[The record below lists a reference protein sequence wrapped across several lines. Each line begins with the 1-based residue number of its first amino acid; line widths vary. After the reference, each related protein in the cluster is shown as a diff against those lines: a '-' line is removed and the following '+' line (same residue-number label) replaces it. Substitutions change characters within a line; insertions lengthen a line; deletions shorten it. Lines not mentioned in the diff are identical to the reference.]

1 MMIISGE
8 VVKVKRHVDFVNSE
22 TADCVSE
29 IHQIFSSK
37 VHRFGSLTTPG
48 KFNMVVSKK
57 TW

>member
-29 IHQIFSSK
+29 FTRYL
-37 VHRFGSLTTPG
+37 VRRFIDLVP
-48 KFNMVVSKK
+48 
-57 TW
+57 

>member
-29 IHQIFSSK
+29 IHQIFGSK
-37 VHRFGSLTTPG
+37 VHSQFGSLTTPG
-48 KFNMVVSKK
+48 KFNMVV
-57 TW
+57 

>member
-29 IHQIFSSK
+29 IHQIFGSK
-37 VHRFGSLTTPG
+37 VRRFGSLTTPG
-48 KFNMVVSKK
+48 KFKMVV
-57 TW
+57 